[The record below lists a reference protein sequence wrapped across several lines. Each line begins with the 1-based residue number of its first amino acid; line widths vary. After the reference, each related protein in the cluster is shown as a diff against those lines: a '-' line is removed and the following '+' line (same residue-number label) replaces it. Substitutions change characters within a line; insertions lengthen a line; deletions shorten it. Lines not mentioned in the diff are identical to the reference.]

1 MDSQNRG
8 DDENFKKQSI
18 TATTIF
24 TAAVEAVVGY
34 IVVWF
39 FEPIWKQIVKWW
51 KGKNE
56 SNS

>member
-24 TAAVEAVVGY
+24 TAAVEAVADK
-34 IVVWF
+34 ISF
-39 FEPIWKQIVKWW
+39 DIASPDL
-51 KGKNE
+51 NE
-56 SNS
+56 